1 MNIVLT
7 GFMTT
12 GKSSVGRL
20 LAERLGYAFFDTDDM
35 IEKQTG
41 LSIAEIFSKGTEASF
56 RELETRTVNLLAVLD
71 HAVIATGGG
80 VPLRAGNMDE
90 LEKNGKIVCLT
101 AAPATVL
108 ERLRSDA
115 GTRPL
120 LQGAEPLQR
129 IETLLADRKTAYARC
144 HASVATDGLTVEQV
158 ADNVRR
164 AVGV

>member
-90 LEKNGKIVCLT
+90 LEK
-101 AAPATVL
+101 
-108 ERLRSDA
+108 
-115 GTRPL
+115 
-120 LQGAEPLQR
+120 
-129 IETLLADRKTAYARC
+129 
-144 HASVATDGLTVEQV
+144 
-158 ADNVRR
+158 
-164 AVGV
+164 